1 MWWCVGGEAQEIH
14 PVDPALLPAHP
25 DNNISILPALRVA
38 RRCGQHIYPPRPT
51 CGQGLPSP
59 FSPPTTFLLPS
70 PFSPP
75 TTFLLPALLMPRLS
89 ELKAEL
95 QQVDQRLGAM
105 AGAAKE
111 HKR

>member
-25 DNNISILPALRVA
+25 DNNISILPPPT
-38 RRCGQHIYPPRPT
+38 CGQGLPCPA

-59 FSPPTTFLLPS
+59 FSPPTTF
-70 PFSPP
+70 F
-75 TTFLLPALLMPRLS
+75 LPALLMPRLS

>member
-38 RRCGQHIYPPRPT
+38 KACPPRFH
-51 CGQGLPSP
+51 LP
-59 FSPPTTFLLPS
+59 PPSSCLP
-70 PFSPP
+70 PP
-75 TTFLLPALLMPRLS
+75 HAHRFCPPLLMPRLS